1 MVTATDV
8 FSLKA
13 KLNYLKQQLYYDN
26 ISQDQKDAVNR
37 YLNQVI
43 DAVERTLRV

>member
-1 MVTATDV
+1 MVTETDV

-13 KLNYLKQQLYYDN
+13 KINKLKHQLHGEQ
-26 ISQDQKDAVNR
+26 IPQEHKDTANR

-43 DAVERTLRV
+43 DAVEQTLRV